1 MTSISDALTA
11 GISKG
16 RELQEQIMTDT
27 VKLEACTGE
36 QRDELGTIT
45 KVWETVYG
53 GRDGANGLVQAD
65 ADKPAVVD
73 SSGRVAIVQEYIG
86 KLPYTVSLTRGLD
99 HRLTVV
105 NSADPANIGVYTIL
119 ADETQGWA
127 TCRRLRMVRST

>member
-1 MTSISDALTA
+1 MTSVSDALTA

-27 VKLEACTGE
+27 VALEACTGE

-45 KVWETVYG
+45 KVWETIYG
-53 GRDGANGLVQAD
+53 PDKGLVQAD

-86 KLPYTVSLTRGLD
+86 KLPYTVSLTRGLA
-99 HRLTVV
+99 HRLAVTT
-105 NSADPANIGVYTIL
+105 SADPANIGVYTVL
-119 ADETQGWA
+119 ADETQGRA